1 MVKMK
6 QIHAYPYGL
15 LLFTTFAAV
24 LYAFFY
30 NYHLLFT
37 EQLQLFEWNKAYFKE
52 IFYNP
57 GGLSAYLGEFF
68 MQFYHI
74 NHLGGLI
81 LGTGL
86 GLIGI
91 SYRQLIQ
98 HWSIGANISWE
109 LIPITS
115 LTFFYLN
122 PNSSLGL
129 ILGLLIFLFLTRIT
143 LQRKNRVHKTI
154 LILIGLPICYFLTGI
169 GCFLYIIFLIFDE
182 FFTDKKHSPLAWI
195 LYLLISIL
203 LPILSYYQFDIN
215 ETETW
220 IGIACF
226 TSKDL
231 LVPLCIVFTSFLV
244 PPLFAYRTHR
254 FLLRLTHKKQI
265 VLNLFMLFFAIGIIL
280 NMLKNEERQ
289 LYRLHYLITREQWE
303 EAISF
308 IKKEPTQNILSSSY
322 ANIALLHQQ
331 RLSKD
336 LFSSFQVPHVNEFW
350 SSNHLLNYLTAET
363 YFQLDMLYAARAYM
377 FMANTQIPS
386 GRSPFYL
393 KRLAEI
399 EYKRGNR
406 SVSLKYVTLLEPT
419 LFYKDWAYKFKQK
432 METELSAKKDQLPF
446 QNNKLFLAKEML
458 YNVEQVEKR
467 TGINNPKVIDFL
479 LAKYMLNNQYNAFIQ
494 LAARTH
500 LKINDNK
507 SYQEF
512 LLMYAYLLKDNS
524 LISKWQIKQAIVE
537 RFYQYI
543 QINQSGKS
551 PENIREL
558 LNSYKDTYWYYVQY
572 NKNRS

>member
-1 MVKMK
+1 MVKIK
-6 QIHAYPYGL
+6 QIYTYPYGL
-15 LLFTTFAAV
+15 LLFVTFAAV

-37 EQLQLFEWNKAYFKE
+37 EQLRLFEWNKAYFKE

-74 NHLGGLI
+74 NHLGGWI
-81 LGTGL
+81 LGVGL
-86 GLIGI
+86 GIIGI
-91 SYRQLIQ
+91 YYRQLLQ
-98 HWSIGANISWE
+98 HWNIGANISWE

-115 LTFFYLN
+115 LTFFYLT
-122 PNSSLGL
+122 PNTSLGL
-129 ILGLLIFLFLTRIT
+129 IFGLLIFLFLTKIT
-143 LQRKNRVHKTI
+143 LQVKNIVHETI
-154 LILIGLPICYFLTGI
+154 LILISLPISYFFTGI

-182 FFTDKKHSPLAWI
+182 LFTDKKHSLFTWI

-215 ETETW
+215 ETQAW

-226 TSKDL
+226 TSKDS
-231 LVPLCIVFTSFLV
+231 LVSLGIVSTSFII
-244 PPLFAYRTHR
+244 PPLLAYRAHHL
-254 FLLRLTHKKQI
+254 LLRLTNKKQI
-265 VLNLFMLFFAIGIIL
+265 ILNILLPFFAIGIIL
-280 NMLKNEERQ
+280 NLLKNEERQ
-289 LYRLHYLITREQWE
+289 LYRLHYLITHEQWE

-308 IKKEPTQNILSSSY
+308 IKKEPVQNILSSSY

-331 RLSKD
+331 RLSKE
-336 LFSSFQVPHVNEFW
+336 LFSYFQVSHVNEFW

-377 FMANTQIPS
+377 FMANTQSPS

-406 SVSLKYVTLLEPT
+406 AVSLKYVTLLEST
-419 LFYKDWAYKFKQK
+419 LFYKDWACKFKQK
-432 METELSAKKDQLPF
+432 MDTELSTEKYQYPF
-446 QNNKLFLAKEML
+446 QTNKLFLAKEML
-458 YNVEQVEKR
+458 FNVEQFEKR

-500 LKINDNK
+500 LKINESK

-524 LISKWQIKQAIVE
+524 LISKWQIEQSIVE
-537 RFYQYI
+537 RFYRYI
-543 QINQSGKS
+543 QINQSGES

-572 NKNRS
+572 NKK